1 MSIETIAWG
10 IAASLIWLG
19 IYQLITMIN
28 GTPLF

>member
-1 MSIETIAWG
+1 MSIDTIMWG
-10 IAASLIWLG
+10 IVASVIWLG